1 MGRRYMHTEYWMSNL
16 KERDNLEDQQLA
28 VKENVSKTGSVST
41 HRTYNAQDRNSG
53 GLNIPSCGI

>member
-1 MGRRYMHTEYWMSNL
+1 MSNL